1 MWAVGKA
8 RLCIRLASVLLWL
21 EMWGSL
27 AGAWTIL
34 MQLGTRVLFR
44 SRSMRIPIP
53 SLTLV
58 QGLCVRGSLATA
70 ASSIWLGSWS
80 GPFPL
85 FSLTKSKSWEE
96 QLHLSRRWVGGV
108 DSLKGLSVSRAAEQ
122 NVKSRPA
129 RYPPASCE
137 HRVGGAKVSQGH
149 FCEGICTW
157 RWEAI
162 RQHCVDRDWPLKT
175 VLERSQASEYKG

>member
-44 SRSMRIPIP
+44 SWSMRIPIP
-53 SLTLV
+53 LLTLV

-70 ASSIWLGSWS
+70 AGSIWLGSWS

-96 QLHLSRRWVGGV
+96 QLHLSWRWVGGV
-108 DSLKGLSVSRAAEQ
+108 DSLKGLSIKSCRTEREITSCSLPSCLPWAQSWWSKSQPGAFLWRNLHLEVRSHQAALC
-122 NVKSRPA
+122 K
-129 RYPPASCE
+129 
-137 HRVGGAKVSQGH
+137 
-149 FCEGICTW
+149 
-157 RWEAI
+157 
-162 RQHCVDRDWPLKT
+162 
-175 VLERSQASEYKG
+175 